1 MSLQSVLLFAKQVVG
16 GAVKTGEIV
25 VDATVGQGN
34 DTLMLAQLVGDRGKI
49 YGFDIQAEALRVAQ
63 NKIIEKLGS
72 DAIITWIHGS
82 HETMLEAIPIEW
94 HGHIAAAMFNLGY
107 LPKFDHTVTTLPD
120 STISALDGAS
130 QLLRSGGVITIVA
143 YTGHDG
149 AQEEADAVERW
160 VSLLPQK
167 QFNVL
172 SYRYINQKNHPP
184 FLVVVEKK

>member
-16 GAVKTGEIV
+16 GAVKTGEIA

-72 DAIITWIHGS
+72 DAMITWIHDS
-82 HETMLEAIPIEW
+82 HENILEAIPIEW

-107 LPKFDHTVTTLPD
+107 LPKFDHTITTLSD
-120 STISALDGAS
+120 STVSALDGAS

-160 VSLLPQK
+160 ASLLPQK